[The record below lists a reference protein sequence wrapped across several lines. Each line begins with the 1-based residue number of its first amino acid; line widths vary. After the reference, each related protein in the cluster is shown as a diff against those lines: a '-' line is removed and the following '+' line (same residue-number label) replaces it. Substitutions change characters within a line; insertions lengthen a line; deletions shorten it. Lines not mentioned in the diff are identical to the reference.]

1 MSRRHHTQSAINA
14 SIIPQPHITTPLYTK
29 MRSMGTDDLAAIAGS
44 NFSSLCDGCIEQQ
57 ENQQGHMY
65 CSFACLQDTADLDEE
80 ELAELHAEQQT
91 ALDYAVEILAGRRH
105 RLTPGPVHVLHTPG
119 SLLSAATDAVAAHA
133 DAIHG
138 DLAGMGLSAREKIKA
153 RATLATM
160 TGPAA
165 QQDVRNA
172 LWYHGHPR
180 YEQTPYEVAHR
191 MFHVHAG
198 GDPAAGGL
206 DYRNDHP
213 ANRPKRDGGS
223 RKRKRTRGS
232 RNNTRRRRGAQTRRP
247 KAKGRGSKQR
257 NTTRR
262 QAKKRRR

>member
-1 MSRRHHTQSAINA
+1 
-14 SIIPQPHITTPLYTK
+14 
-29 MRSMGTDDLAAIAGS
+29 MRSMGTDDLGAIASS

-65 CSFACLQDTADLDEE
+65 CSFACMQDTADLDEE

-138 DLAGMGLSAREKIKA
+138 DLAGMGLSKAETVKA
-153 RATLATM
+153 RTTLATM

-165 QQDVRNA
+165 Q
-172 LWYHGHPR
+172 
-180 YEQTPYEVAHR
+180 
-191 MFHVHAG
+191 
-198 GDPAAGGL
+198 
-206 DYRNDHP
+206 
-213 ANRPKRDGGS
+213 
-223 RKRKRTRGS
+223 RGC
-232 RNNTRRRRGAQTRRP
+232 A
-247 KAKGRGSKQR
+247 
-257 NTTRR
+257 
-262 QAKKRRR
+262 